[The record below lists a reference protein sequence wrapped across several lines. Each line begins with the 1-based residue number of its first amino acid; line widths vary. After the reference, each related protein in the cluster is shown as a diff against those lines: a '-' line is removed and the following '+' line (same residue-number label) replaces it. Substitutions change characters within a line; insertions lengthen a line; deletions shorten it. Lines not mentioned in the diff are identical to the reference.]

1 MATMIPDDIEVF
13 KTDGEKLFYHFL
25 ATVAKPDDQ
34 YLYWYSPE
42 VNDAEPDF
50 VLYHPELGLIVF
62 EVKDWQLSQIRGV
75 DPRTFV
81 VVMGN
86 REKSCTNPHD
96 QAKGY
101 LHEIKERLEAD
112 GRLVSHEHWN
122 EGKTK
127 VPISCGVVFPNIN
140 AGEYRQSAVNHD
152 GVIPADHIFF
162 WDDLNHYSDLY
173 EPTGRRFH
181 ETLTARFPPRF
192 PCRLTPAELHHLRLL
207 LYPQIRILTV
217 DRGPTPELAAHD
229 ATVRLLDHNQEVIAR
244 KFDQGHRIVRGPS
257 GSGKTLVLVHQ
268 AAFLRKY
275 NPKVKKILFLCYN
288 VTLVNYLR
296 RLLALQGAPLGPD
309 GVEVLSF
316 YDLCGRLTGEPVA
329 HENQDRDYYDL
340 VMEDALSRPLADA
353 GRFDAILVDEGQ
365 DFSDTMLRV
374 VLSCL
379 NPKTDILTIALDDG
393 QDVYRPERSWSGLG
407 IKARGRTRILDAV
420 YRNTLEIADFARQFR
435 GTAAPPKVE
444 SPQTRL
450 FPDPRICRGPC
461 PEILPAAS
469 LAEAVT
475 KVADAI
481 RDLLAAGLCPMA
493 EIAVLYTRKQPVPGL
508 PLSLPAMI
516 AAALDQRGILSRW
529 LSEDYRAKKSY
540 DITADS
546 ITISTIHS
554 VKGLDFACV
563 FLMGLDALEPDG
575 RWSATQID
583 SLAYVGIT
591 RARYRLIIPYV
602 KKNAL
607 VDRLYVAEKS
617 CHEAII

>member
-1 MATMIPDDIEVF
+1 MELNPILVANWNEQ
-13 KTDGEKLFYHFL
+13 GNNHGHLL
-25 ATVAKPDDQ
+25 AKG
-34 YLYWYSPE
+34 SRME
-42 VNDAEPDF
+42 
-50 VLYHPELGLIVF
+50 
-62 EVKDWQLSQIRGV
+62 
-75 DPRTFV
+75 
-81 VVMGN
+81 
-86 REKSCTNPHD
+86 SCTNPHE

-101 LHEIKERLEAD
+101 QYEI
-112 GRLVSHEHWN
+112 N
-122 EGKTK
+122 
-127 VPISCGVVFPNIN
+127 
-140 AGEYRQSAVNHD
+140 
-152 GVIPADHIFF
+152 
-162 WDDLNHYSDLY
+162 YSDLH

-181 ETLTARFPPRF
+181 EVLAERFPPIF
-192 PCRLTPAELHHLRLL
+192 PSRLSGPEVNHLRLL
-207 LYPQIRILTV
+207 LYPQVRILTV

-244 KFDQGHRIVRGPS
+244 KLDQGHRIVRGPS

-316 YDLCGRLTGEPVA
+316 YNLCGRLTGEPVA

-353 GRFDAILVDEGQ
+353 GRYNAILVDEGQ

-407 IKARGRTRILDAV
+407 SKARGRTRILDAV

-435 GTAAPPKVE
+435 GTAAPPKVD

-461 PEILPAAS
+461 PEILPATS

-508 PLSLPAMI
+508 PHSLPAMI
-516 AAALDQRGILSRW
+516 AAAHDQRGILSRW

-602 KKNAL
+602 KKNDL
-607 VDRLYVAEKS
+607 VERLYVAEKS
-617 CHEAII
+617 CHEAID